1 MRVLAMAAAALFA
14 ISTAVAVSPAAQAAG
29 APIYRYEVIDRAR
42 SWLTA
47 NNGVRVPYD
56 QGRNW
61 TDGYRMDCSG
71 YASMAARLDKSGPN
85 TEQLNTS
92 TWTFSITMSSLKRG
106 DLIIDAIGDGDNRH
120 AVIFDR
126 WTDSSKTRYMAFE
139 QRGGHGTDWRSLQY
153 GLEPYS
159 DYKARR
165 LHNIID
171 K

>member
-1 MRVLAMAAAALFA
+1 MRVLATTAAILLALTTLVTPAHAAA
-14 ISTAVAVSPAAQAAG
+14 TPM
-29 APIYRYEVIDRAR
+29 YRYEIINRAN

-47 NNGVRVPYD
+47 NNGTRVPYD
-56 QGRNW
+56 QNRTW

-71 YASMAARLDKSGPN
+71 YASMAARLDKPGPN
-85 TEQLNTS
+85 TVELATS
-92 TWTFSITMSSLKRG
+92 TWTTSITMSQLKRG
-106 DLIIDAIGDGDNRH
+106 DLVIDAIGDGNNRH

-126 WTDSSKTRYMAFE
+126 WTDSAKTRYFAYE
-139 QRGGHGTDWRSLQY
+139 QRGDWGTDYRSLTY

-165 LHNIID
+165 LNNVID

>member
-1 MRVLAMAAAALFA
+1 MRVLAMTAAALLA
-14 ISTAVAVSPAAQAAG
+14 LSTLVTPAHAA
-29 APIYRYEVIDRAR
+29 ATPLYRYEIINRAN

-47 NNGVRVPYD
+47 NNGTRVPYD
-56 QGRNW
+56 QNRTW

-71 YASMAARLDKSGPN
+71 YASMAARLDKPGPN
-85 TEQLNTS
+85 TVELNTA
-92 TWTFSITMSSLKRG
+92 TWTTSITMSQLKRG
-106 DLIIDAIGDGDNRH
+106 DLVIDAIGDGNNRH

-126 WTDSSKTRYMAFE
+126 WTDSGKTRYFAYE
-139 QRGGHGTDWRSLQY
+139 QRGDWGTDYRSLTY

-165 LHNIID
+165 LNNVID

>member
-1 MRVLAMAAAALFA
+1 MRVLATAAAVLVAM
-14 ISTAVAVSPAAQAAG
+14 STLVSPAYATT
-29 APIYRYEVIDRAR
+29 PVYRYEIINRAN

-47 NNGVRVPYD
+47 NNGTRVPYS
-56 QGRNW
+56 QERNW

-85 TEQLNTS
+85 TVALNTS
-92 TWTFSITMSSLKRG
+92 TWTSSITMSSLKRG
-106 DLIIDAIGDGDNRH
+106 DLVIDALGDGDNRH
-120 AVIFDR
+120 VVIFDR
-126 WTDSSKTRYMAFE
+126 WTDTTRTRYFAYE
-139 QRGGHGTDWRSLQY
+139 QRGGWGTDYRSLQY

-165 LHNIID
+165 LNNVID